1 MANHYHTLLRKCLR
15 LPLGPLAFS
24 HEEAEFAPGLKASI
38 FRPRDEKIYPA
49 VVLVH
54 GGSWGGRSKEDMGG
68 IAQYL
73 ASHGFV
79 VLNTSYRFAPAHR
92 YPAQIDDLTLAID
105 WFKNQNQKY
114 LFDPSRLGGW
124 GYSAGG
130 HLITQWALLQGKE
143 KQSMALKAVVAGGA
157 PFDLSWYPYSPII
170 THLLDGFRDERP
182 QEYFEASPV
191 NHLGDW
197 APDMFL
203 YHGIPDRLVEAVQSS
218 HMQNLLRRFNKEA
231 RLHLVKKMGH
241 INTFIWAGSAVSGGM
256 NFLKE
261 KLN

>member
-1 MANHYHTLLRKCLR
+1 M
-15 LPLGPLAFS
+15 GPLAFS
-24 HEEAEFAPGLKASI
+24 HEEGLFAPDLKASI
-38 FRPRDEKIYPA
+38 FRPRDEKTYPA

-79 VLNTSYRFAPAHR
+79 VLNTSYRFAPEHR
-92 YPAQIDDLTLAID
+92 YPAQIDDLTVAID
-105 WFKNQNQKY
+105 WFKNQSQKFR
-114 LFDPSRLGGW
+114 FDPHRMGGW

-130 HLITQWALLQGKE
+130 HLMTQWALLQGKKDQGSE
-143 KQSMALKAVVAGGA
+143 MKAIVAGGT
-157 PFDLSWYPYSPII
+157 PFDLSWYPFSPII
-170 THLLDGFRDERP
+170 THLLDGFRDERSK
-182 QEYFEASPV
+182 EYDEASPV
-191 NHLGDW
+191 NHIGPW

-203 YHGIPDRLVEAVQSS
+203 YHGIADRLVEAVQSS
-218 HMQNLLRRFNKEA
+218 HMQNLLRRADKEA
-231 RLHLVKKMGH
+231 QLHLVKKMGH
-241 INTFIWAGSAVSGGM
+241 INTFIWGGEAVLGGM